1 MTDLIN
7 FELHHT
13 SVCVCSHNLYGS
25 IRCIVNCRFCRFFFF
40 LGFPIGKNSITYNSK
55 ISLCIGLLESGS
67 FIWFPVVKGE
77 QRKHNHLEFS
87 PA

>member
-1 MTDLIN
+1 MDPSDALLTVD
-7 FELHHT
+7 
-13 SVCVCSHNLYGS
+13 SVD
-25 IRCIVNCRFCRFFFF
+25 FFFF
-40 LGFPIGKNSITYNSK
+40 LGFPIGKNSINYNSK